1 MITRSRYKWFYD
13 NVQSR
18 YYDLL
23 MKYCFLPF
31 GGETKCRS
39 ELLDSVVFNP
49 GDRILDMC
57 CGTGGSTIA
66 VANRASR
73 DSEIIGIDLS
83 SGQIA
88 AAMRRPAPEN
98 IEFAEGDA
106 IHTGFEDERFDKVVI
121 AHALHEM
128 PMDSRL
134 SVLAEAKRVLRHGG
148 MLIVLEVDNPEN
160 PLVRILVGLWLF
172 YWLPFNFETP
182 TRREMIRHGLVNEI
196 AEAGFAG
203 IIQETKHSGVFQVVT
218 AIRD

>member
-1 MITRSRYKWFYD
+1 MISRSRYKWFYD

-31 GGETKCRS
+31 GGETNCRS
-39 ELLDSVVFNP
+39 NLLASVVFHP
-49 GDRILDMC
+49 ADRILDMC

-66 VANRASR
+66 IADRASR

-88 AAMRRPAPEN
+88 AAMRRPAPRN
-98 IEFAEGDA
+98 VKFFEGDA
-106 IHTGFEDERFDKVVI
+106 NHTGFRDEQFDKVVI

-128 PMDSRL
+128 PMDLRL
-134 SVLAEAKRVLRHGG
+134 SVLAEAKRVLKHGG

-160 PLVRILVGLWLF
+160 LLVRILVGLWLF

-182 TRREMIRHGLVNEI
+182 TRREMIRRGLVNEI
-196 AEAGFAG
+196 SEVGFTG
-203 IIQETKHSGVFQVVT
+203 IIRETKRRGAFQVVT
-218 AIRD
+218 ATRL